1 MELNL
6 YVIERKQYIWDEDS
20 EWVQDEDAPVFG
32 GEDAA
37 KKYLSDPER
46 GVIERYSGFY
56 GEERTYKPDW
66 RYYRIQRYTVPVTD
80 REEIN
85 S

>member
-1 MELNL
+1 MALNL
-6 YVIERKQYIWDEDS
+6 YVIERKASYIGGPD
-20 EWVQDEDAPVFG
+20 EWVQDEDAPIFG

-37 KKYLSDPER
+37 RNYLRDPVR
-46 GVIERYSGFY
+46 GRYNSGDWY
-56 GEERTYKPDW
+56 TEAYYEPDW

>member
-6 YVIERKQYIWDEDS
+6 YVIERKAITWDEEDP

-37 KKYLSDPER
+37 KQYLSDAVR
-46 GVIERYSGFY
+46 GRWNEGNWYTESY
-56 GEERTYKPDW
+56 YEPDW

>member
-1 MELNL
+1 MALNL
-6 YVIERKQYIWDEDS
+6 YVIERKASTRDDTDL

-37 KKYLSDPER
+37 KKYLSAPGR
-46 GVIERYSGFY
+46 GHYCLGGWY
-56 GEERTYKPDW
+56 EEPYYEPDW
-66 RYYRIQRYTVPVTD
+66 RHYRIQRYTVPVTD

>member
-6 YVIERKQYIWDEDS
+6 YVIERSTWEDGQ
-20 EWVQDEDAPVFG
+20 WVQDEDAPVFG

-37 KKYLSDPER
+37 KEYLSDPER
-46 GVIERYSGFY
+46 GVIKGYY
-56 GEERTYKPDW
+56 GSHGEKREYAPDW
-66 RYYRIQRYTVPVTD
+66 RYFRIQRYTVPVTD